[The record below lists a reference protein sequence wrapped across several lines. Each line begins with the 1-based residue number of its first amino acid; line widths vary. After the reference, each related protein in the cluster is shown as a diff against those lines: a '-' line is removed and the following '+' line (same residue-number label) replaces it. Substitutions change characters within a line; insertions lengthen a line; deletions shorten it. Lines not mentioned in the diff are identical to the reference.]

1 MRSTTRSPARS
12 SRGPTPGRSSRSM
25 LATNCRPRS
34 RTGQPSAPL
43 ELERRRTARRRSSA
57 PPSARHGRNRGRG
70 GMIIVRLLL
79 FAALAAVGAAV
90 LLWLVKRDPRY
101 LRFIGLTLKFTVLLL
116 LAILL
121 WFAAERLLAPM
132 LGPLL

>member
-1 MRSTTRSPARS
+1 
-12 SRGPTPGRSSRSM
+12 
-25 LATNCRPRS
+25 
-34 RTGQPSAPL
+34 
-43 ELERRRTARRRSSA
+43 
-57 PPSARHGRNRGRG
+57 
-70 GMIIVRLLL
+70 MILVRLLL
-79 FAALAAVGAAV
+79 FLSLAAIGAALLMWVI
-90 LLWLVKRDPRY
+90 KRDRRY